1 MNELEQT
8 ILDMIEQIYKKKYI
22 GKLKVTKIVDQD
34 SYILKLYMG
43 NNEFPPIELATDGTV
58 EDFLNFVRK
67 ELVSRQLIRNK
78 FFKVVRADDLG
89 GTCTKD

>member
-1 MNELEQT
+1 MNDLEKAV
-8 ILDMIEQIYKKKYI
+8 LDIIEEVYKKKYI
-22 GKLKVTKIVDQD
+22 GNIKVTKIADQE

-43 NNEFPPIELATDGTV
+43 NNEFPPIQLAADGTV

-78 FFKVVRADDLG
+78 FFKVVKYDDLG
-89 GTCTKD
+89 GTCRKN